1 MAINSVSSSTS
12 ANAQLVHAQK
22 QPDRAQQAKQTTQ
35 AKQAQQSQ
43 SRAQAKPEAEAPKQ
57 AAAPKHKP
65 VVNTQ
70 GQKTGTVINT
80 TA

>member
-12 ANAQLVHAQK
+12 ANAQLISPQT
-22 QPDRAQQAKQTTQ
+22 QQARAATQDQPKTQ
-35 AKQAQQSQ
+35 AKRQ
-43 SRAQAKPEAEAPKQ
+43 AEAPKQ
-57 AAAPKHKP
+57 AEAPRP

>member
-12 ANAQLVHAQK
+12 ANAQSVRPQK
-22 QPDRAQQAKQTTQ
+22 QPE
-35 AKQAQQSQ
+35 QAQQTKPAAQ
-43 SRAQAKPEAEAPKQ
+43 EQAKTETKPQAEAPKPQ
-57 AAAPKHKP
+57 P

-70 GQKTGTVINT
+70 GQKTGTVINI

>member
-1 MAINSVSSSTS
+1 MAINSISSSTS
-12 ANAQLVHAQK
+12 AVTSGAGAGAQQVRPQK
-22 QPDRAQQAKQTTQ
+22 QPAQTQQVRQATDEA
-35 AKQAQQSQ
+35 AK
-43 SRAQAKPEAEAPKQ
+43 APKPQ
-57 AAAPKHKP
+57 AATPETRKPP